1 MDKNFIWVGIGI
13 AAATIIAAILFTRA
27 DGGGVT
33 KKASSITPIPTIAQ
47 EVEQIVKQIDIDP
60 SNATQSAKEDAT
72 ITPMQEEVNELII
85 EDLVEGIGDEAISG
99 KIVTVNYKGTLVNG
113 TQFDSSYDRGQPF
126 EFTLGAGQVIE
137 GWDRGVAG
145 MKVGG
150 KRKLTIP
157 PELGYGSR
165 DMGTIPPNSV
175 LIFEVELL
183 GVE

>member
-13 AAATIIAAILFTRA
+13 GAATIIAAILFTRA
-27 DGGGVT
+27 DSSNSA
-33 KKASSITPIPTIAQ
+33 KKTSAITPIPTIAQ
-47 EVEQIVKQIDIDP
+47 EVEQIVKEIEVNP
-60 SNATQSAKEDAT
+60 SPSTQSADINVT
-72 ITPMQEEVNELII
+72 ITPMQEVNELII
-85 EDLVEGIGDEAISG
+85 EDLVEGTGDKAVSG
-99 KIVTVNYKGTLVNG
+99 KKVSVNYKGTLING

-126 EFTLGAGQVIE
+126 NFTLGAGQVIE
-137 GWDRGVAG
+137 GWDQGVAG

-157 PELGYGSR
+157 PKLGYGSR